1 MSLPNSQ
8 YWKQN
13 MAQDNSLGCE
23 PINFPS
29 HRKSHA
35 VVVSVALATASECFP
50 REPKHH
56 HRSQQLGTVSTFF
69 FIFSRD
75 RIFLCSLGYPWTHSD
90 SPTSASG
97 VVRLWPCTTILG
109 LMWCWD
115 KIRALCILGKL
126 SINWDTSQS
135 WREHILFQLILL
147 MIIIYEVGIILLL
160 IYQW

>member
-8 YWKQN
+8 
-13 MAQDNSLGCE
+13 DNSFGCE
-23 PINFPS
+23 PINFPAN
-29 HRKSHA
+29 RKVMQLWFMRLLPQHL
-35 VVVSVALATASECFP
+35 SVFHGNPSTT
-50 REPKHH
+50 
-56 HRSQQLGTVSTFF
+56 TVHSSWVCEQIFF
-69 FIFSRD
+69 FSQD
-75 RIFLCSLGYPWTHSD
+75 RIFLCSLGYPWTRSD

-97 VVRLWPCTTILG
+97 VVRLWPCIIILG